1 MTSFEMSNLAQNN
14 LSQIL
19 AETNEQIEQANG
31 TQQVIN
37 LNGDYMFQD
46 KESMDSLLNRIGLA
60 VQRKGGK

>member
-1 MTSFEMSNLAQNN
+1 MTAFEMSNLAQNN
-14 LSQIL
+14 LSQTL
-19 AETNEQIEQANG
+19 AETNEQIEQASG

>member
-1 MTSFEMSNLAQNN
+1 MTAFEMSNLAQNN
-14 LSQIL
+14 LSQTL